1 MGGMYMFTTSDKD
14 ILIDSFKEY
23 CFEDV
28 GNSLVTADAY
38 ANVLDK
44 FFTKVVVGKVPRN
57 NYQAIFSEDNLKAI
71 RLEVR
76 NNALRAVLKNF
87 LDFLHKEHFIED
99 QNTYHITKE
108 LIGRII
114 GETTNKGKKDSVQ
127 YLTRKDLRLILSHS
141 SEIHYDGENEYLTPL
156 IVCFSFYCLYQQ
168 RHIVKLTLDDVDM
181 ENRRIRNMFYKE
193 DLDMAEYIGMNDF
206 FYECM
211 EKYLAYRNKLG
222 VEYTQLLIYKG
233 NPITG
238 KGGINNC
245 LYVYKSARNK
255 HLFSTESMGCDIF
268 ISSSMYY
275 QLLNNA
281 EEALTY
287 IFRILDKQND
297 YYRYAFDD
305 FLAMK
310 RLSAENENVL
320 AKELQELLPISGK
333 KEQWSLKQS
342 LDTLRKETINLPNN
356 MIENEVTTEP
366 LLQYFEPYSYE
377 NDIHIKELEDFE
389 MNNKKEVS
397 KIHIQRLVRNSSIA
411 DVLKMYYD
419 NQCQLCSTRLLKAN
433 GTGYAE
439 AHHIQPYNRVHQ
451 GDDTPKN
458 LIVLCPNCHSQF
470 DDLYYAINPHT
481 HEIHCANEN
490 DRFHLANMHLIH
502 KLDKKYLEYAWKMFV
517 DQKNLNMNIKQNK
530 KRVTNGDL

>member
-1 MGGMYMFTTSDKD
+1 MHMFMTSDKD
-14 ILIDSFKEY
+14 ILIDGFKEY
-23 CFEDV
+23 CLEGV
-28 GNSLVTADAY
+28 GNSLVTVDAY
-38 ANVLDK
+38 ASVLDK

-87 LDFLHKEHFIED
+87 LDFLYKEHFIED

-211 EKYLAYRNKLG
+211 EKYLAYRNTLD

-287 IFRILDKQND
+287 IFRILDKPND
-297 YYRYAFDD
+297 YYGYAFDD
-305 FLAMK
+305 FLSMK
-310 RLSAENENVL
+310 KLSAENENVL
-320 AKELQELLPISGK
+320 AKELTDLLPRSGEK
-333 KEQWSLKQS
+333 DQGSLKKS
-342 LDTLRKETINLPNN
+342 LDALRQEVNTPSNN
-356 MIENEVTTEP
+356 TIENEEVAEKIS
-366 LLQYFEPYSYE
+366 QYFESYSYE

-389 MNNKKEVS
+389 MNNNKEVS
-397 KIHIQRLVRNSSIA
+397 KIHIQRLVRNSPIA
-411 DVLKMYYD
+411 DVLKTYYD
-419 NQCQLCSTRLLKAN
+419 YQCQLCSSRLPKAD
-433 GTGYAE
+433 GTYYAE
-439 AHHIQPYNRVHQ
+439 AHHVQPYNRVHQ

-470 DDLYYAINPHT
+470 DDLYYAIHPDT
-481 HEIHCANEN
+481 HKIHCVNEN
-490 DRFHLANMHLIH
+490 GRFHLTDMHLIH
-502 KLDKKYLEYAWKMFV
+502 QLDKKYLDYAWEIFIG
-517 DQKNLNMNIKQNK
+517 QKNLKYEH
-530 KRVTNGDL
+530 

>member
-1 MGGMYMFTTSDKD
+1 MPMFMTSDKD

-23 CFEDV
+23 CLEDV

-38 ANVLDK
+38 ASVLDK
-44 FFTKVVVGKVPRN
+44 FFTKVVVGRVPRN
-57 NYQAIFSEDNLKAI
+57 NYQAIFSKGNLKAI

-99 QNTYHITKE
+99 QNIYHITKE

-127 YLTRKDLRLILSHS
+127 YLTRKDLRLIMSHS
-141 SEIHYDGENEYLTPL
+141 SEVHYDGEYQYLTQL
-156 IVCFSFYCLYQQ
+156 VACFSFYCFYQQ
-168 RHIVKLTLDDVDM
+168 RHMEKLTLDDVDM
-181 ENRRIRNMFYKE
+181 ENRRIRNLFYKE
-193 DLDMAEYIGMNDF
+193 GLDIAEYISMNDF
-206 FYECM
+206 FCECM
-211 EKYLAYRNKLG
+211 EKYLAYRDTLN
-222 VEYTQLLIYKG
+222 VEYPQLLIYNGK
-233 NPITG
+233 PITETS
-238 KGGINNC
+238 GINNC
-245 LYVYKSARNK
+245 LYVYKNARNK
-255 HLFSTESMGCDIF
+255 YLFSIESMGCDIF

-287 IFRILDKQND
+287 IFRILDKPNK
-297 YYRYAFDD
+297 YYTDAFAD

-320 AKELQELLPISGK
+320 AKELTDLLPISGR
-333 KEQWSLKQS
+333 KEQGSLNES
-342 LDTLRKETINLPNN
+342 LDALRKEAAVQSNN
-356 MIENEVTTEP
+356 ALENETIAEP
-366 LLQYFEPYSYE
+366 LPKYFESYSYE

-389 MNNKKEVS
+389 MNNNEEVS

-411 DVLKMYYD
+411 DVIKTYYD
-419 NQCQLCSTRLLKAN
+419 YKCQLCSSRLPKAD
-433 GTGYAE
+433 GTYYAE
-439 AHHIQPYNRVHQ
+439 AHHVQPYNRVHQ

-470 DDLYYAINPHT
+470 DDLYYAIHPDT
-481 HEIHCANEN
+481 YKIHCVNEN
-490 DRFHLANMHLIH
+490 DRFHLTDMHLIH
-502 KLDKKYLEYAWKMFV
+502 QLDEKYLNYAWAMFV
-517 DQKNLNMNIKQNK
+517 SQKNQIVNINEE
-530 KRVTNGDL
+530 RITNNDS